1 MVPYDPISA
10 LEKREA
16 EKEQEHKA
24 LRASIIFDIIVFIG
38 VLFTVLT
45 CKRLGLR

>member
-16 EKEQEHKA
+16 EKDQNCKA
-24 LRASIIFDIIVFIG
+24 LKTSIILGAMSFIAI
-38 VLFTVLT
+38 LFTLFI
-45 CKRLGLR
+45 KD

>member
-16 EKEQEHKA
+16 EKDQEYKA
-24 LRASIIFDIIVFIG
+24 LKASIIFDAIVFIG
-38 VLFTVLT
+38 TLFAALV
-45 CKRLGLR
+45 CKRLGLH